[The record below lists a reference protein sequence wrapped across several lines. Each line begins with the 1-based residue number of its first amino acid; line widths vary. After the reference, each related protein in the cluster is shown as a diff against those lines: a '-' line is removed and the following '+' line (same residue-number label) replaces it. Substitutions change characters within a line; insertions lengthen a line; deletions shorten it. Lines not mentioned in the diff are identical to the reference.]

1 MPSKPRSRQIR
12 LAKEFVPMS
21 HRTHQRVNSTDA
33 APSGPTLTERD
44 RRLCPRYTLQVQI
57 ELHQQGSADPLRLQT
72 TDISRGGC
80 YVQMPTPLPVG
91 VFVQA
96 ILWLDSYPIVIRGP
110 VVTHPP
116 QFANRTISVDFKGP
130 AEQLLNPPPDTTPPQ
145 SVPDSTSSF

>member
-1 MPSKPRSRQIR
+1 MSPRKNQR
-12 LAKEFVPMS
+12 L
-21 HRTHQRVNSTDA
+21 NSTDA
-33 APSGPTLTERD
+33 APSGSTLTERD

-96 ILWLDSYPIVIRGP
+96 ILWLDSYPIVIRGR
-110 VVTHPP
+110 VVTHHP
-116 QFANRTISVDFKGP
+116 QFGNGIMFVEFEGP
-130 AEQLLNPPPDTTPPQ
+130 AEKLLNRYLDAITT
-145 SVPDSTSSF
+145 